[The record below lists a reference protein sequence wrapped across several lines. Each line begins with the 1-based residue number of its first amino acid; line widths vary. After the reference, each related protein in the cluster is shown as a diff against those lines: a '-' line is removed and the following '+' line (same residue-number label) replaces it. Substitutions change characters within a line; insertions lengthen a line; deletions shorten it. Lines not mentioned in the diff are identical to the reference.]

1 MAQILGRKRLKL
13 ISPLHLPVLYDQLH
27 CFSEV
32 DLDQIDV
39 ERYPLFRQV
48 KIHEVTLNPGECL
61 FLPIGW
67 WHHVRALDV
76 SITLSGTNFWARN
89 DFFTTY
95 DTHGL
100 I

>member
-39 ERYPLFRQV
+39 EP
-48 KIHEVTLNPGECL
+48 
-61 FLPIGW
+61 
-67 WHHVRALDV
+67 VR
-76 SITLSGTNFWARN
+76 FFAR
-89 DFFTTY
+89 
-95 DTHGL
+95 
-100 I
+100 